1 MASAAGDG
9 GAQLASRSRGEEKA
23 GEGEKRKP
31 LKVSG
36 GARILLLGIPAF
48 QANELKGESE

>member
-1 MASAAGDG
+1 MKTVD
-9 GAQLASRSRGEEKA
+9 EKQCQEFA
-23 GEGEKRKP
+23 YVR
-31 LKVSG
+31 SG